1 MLFVLYLHH
10 HLLFSLFLL
19 VKSCNVAVIVVCSFY
34 IKFKFHMKPNSFT
47 FSKFLSH
54 RRSLLPLSPH
64 FQEQPFLF
72 WLENFLFC
80 SIARDWTHGLA
91 HTRLSIH
98 ELYLYSPWRTLPFL
112 FIQRHTTD
120 TYLSIWLLKT
130 LFLFQRKGGIGE
142 RNLAKAPSQLRSKN
156 FSTVTH
162 AWYEGFWQR
171 SILGSPSQAGMGKC
185 PLKTTPAILNILP
198 WERCQTEQPTHL
210 ASPCHPGPSGE
221 NWLHTPHS
229 QRLET

>member
-1 MLFVLYLHH
+1 ML
-10 HLLFSLFLL
+10 LLLL
-19 VKSCNVAVIVVCSFY
+19 CSFY

-47 FSKFLSH
+47 FSNFLSH

-171 SILGSPSQAGMGKC
+171 SNCFYVFFSFLVFWCMCTNRVITVIQK
-185 PLKTTPAILNILP
+185 
-198 WERCQTEQPTHL
+198 
-210 ASPCHPGPSGE
+210 E
-221 NWLHTPHS
+221 NVKSAMNHA
-229 QRLET
+229 